1 MDHVAIDLGG
11 VESQICIRRPDGTI
25 VGERRHGTSSLK
37 KYLATLPKS
46 RVIVETSAEAFGVAD
61 AALELGHEVRVV
73 PSGLSRSLGIGARGV
88 KNDRRD
94 AQALSEVSCR
104 IDLPSVHIPSQQAR
118 QRKSVIGMRDG
129 LVAARTQLI
138 NTVRGWM
145 RSTATRIRSGAAE
158 TFPRRVSDHF
168 RCHKRELPRAV
179 ERQLKAIDAL
189 NEQIA
194 EADVD
199 LTEESNNDETCKRLM
214 TVPGV
219 GPVTALCLVAAV
231 DEIARFANAHA
242 LESYVGLV
250 PGEDS
255 SSTRERRTG
264 ITKAGAK
271 RLRTALVQAAWV
283 LRRARPKDPMVLWN
297 VEVEQRRGKR
307 IAVVALARKLAG
319 VLYAI
324 WRDGTTY
331 DPLHRR

>member
-11 VESQICIRRPDGTI
+11 VESQICMRRGDATI
-25 VGERRHGTSSLK
+25 VEERRHGTASLK
-37 KYLATLPKS
+37 KYLATLAKS
-46 RVIVETSAEAFGVAD
+46 RVVMETSAEAFAVAD
-61 AALELGHEVRVV
+61 AALEVGHEVRVV
-73 PSGLSRSLGIGARGV
+73 PSGLVRSLGVGARGV

-94 AQALSEVSCR
+94 AQVLSEVSCR
-104 IDLPSVHIPSQQAR
+104 IDLPSVHIPSQRAR

-145 RSTATRIRSGAAE
+145 RTTTTRIRSGAAE
-158 TFPRRVSDHF
+158 TFPRRVRDYF
-168 RCHKRELPRAV
+168 RRHEQELPRAV

-189 NEQIA
+189 SEQIA
-194 EADVD
+194 EADAELSD
-199 LTEESNNDETCKRLM
+199 EANRDETCQRLM

-219 GPVTALCLVAAV
+219 GAVTALCFVAVV
-231 DEIARFANAHA
+231 DEISRFGNAHA
-242 LESYVGLV
+242 LESYIGLV

-283 LRRARPKDPMVLWN
+283 LRRSRPKDPMALWN
-297 VEVEQRRGKR
+297 IELEHRRGKR

-319 VLYAI
+319 VLHAL
-324 WRDGTTY
+324 WRNGTIY
-331 DPLHRR
+331 DPLHR

>member
-1 MDHVAIDLGG
+1 MHHVAIDLGG
-11 VESQICIRRPDGTI
+11 VESQICVRREDGTI
-25 VGERRHGTSSLK
+25 AEERRHGTQTLRR
-37 KYLATLPKS
+37 YLSTLPKS
-46 RVIVETSAEAFGVAD
+46 RVIMETSAEAFAVAD

-73 PSGLSRSLGIGARGV
+73 PSGLVRQLGVGARGV

-94 AQALSEVSCR
+94 GQILSEVSCR

-129 LVAARTQLI
+129 LVAARTQLV

-145 RSTATRIRSGAAE
+145 RATAARIRSGAAE
-158 TFPRRVSDHF
+158 TFPRRVRDHF
-168 RCHKRELPRAV
+168 RRHERELPRAV
-179 ERQLKAIDAL
+179 ERQLKAIEAL

-194 EADVD
+194 EADED
-199 LTEESNNDETCKRLM
+199 LVQEANADKTCQRLM

-219 GPVTALCLVAAV
+219 GPVTALCFVAAV
-231 DEIARFANAHA
+231 DEIDRFASAHA

-255 SSTRERRTG
+255 SSERERRTS

-283 LRRARPKDPMVLWN
+283 LRRTRPKDPIVLWN
-297 VEVEQRRGKR
+297 FEVEHRRGKR

-319 VLYAI
+319 VLHAL
-324 WRDGTTY
+324 WRNDTTY
-331 DPLHRR
+331 DPLYRR